1 MQTRLSNSRS
11 GTPINF
17 DASVQGTF
25 FMFITYGILSCCAM
39 CKNPS
44 HLFQRYLHT
53 HVYIYTCVFICTSD
67 CVCIYGHNVYLSF
80 YLHDG
85 QYTNHWNCGLRLLE
99 QLLRFGIVANRR
111 LLFKTAI

>member
-1 MQTRLSNSRS
+1 
-11 GTPINF
+11 
-17 DASVQGTF
+17 
-25 FMFITYGILSCCAM
+25 M

-44 HLFQRYLHT
+44 HLLQRYLHT
-53 HVYIYTCVFICTSD
+53 HVYIYI
-67 CVCIYGHNVYLSF
+67 HVYLYVRLIASVYMATMYIYLSI